1 MFNHTQPTRK
11 TTKQPSQAPRRAC
24 WADIPSISFLMSDD
38 CKELSGVD
46 YRILLTLLSW
56 AKGGKYIGIKE
67 RPLRLS
73 TFQLMYYTK
82 ASQSAV
88 SKSLSKLHKLQL
100 IDWSTSEC
108 DGIIKNRLFTIN
120 FKKIYGF
127 VPGVDDVN
135 LFSSREC
142 RQRLGIFE
150 ETSLTHTQ
158 KENELRRQRYAEEA
172 QQKRKEQLS
181 NDFSEMT
188 RNGDPFGFN
197 QEPEPSPN
205 EELKK
210 KYADIGDF

>member
-1 MFNHTQPTRK
+1 MSFRK
-11 TTKQPSQAPRRAC
+11 QQTAQHPSSPKRAC
-24 WADIPSISFLMSDD
+24 WADIPSVSFIMSDA
-38 CKELSGVD
+38 CKELSGLD
-46 YRILLTLLSW
+46 FRILLTFLGW
-56 AKGGKYIGIKE
+56 AKGGKYIGTKE

-82 ASQSAV
+82 ASQSAI
-88 SKSLSKLHKLQL
+88 SKSLTKLYKLRL
-100 IDWSTSEC
+100 INWTTNEY
-108 DGIIKNRLFTIN
+108 DGYIKNRLFTIN
-120 FKKIYGF
+120 FERIYSF
-127 VPGVDDVN
+127 IEGVDDVD

-142 RQRLGIFE
+142 RQKLGILE
-150 ETSLTHTQ
+150 ETTFAHTQ

-188 RNGDPFGFN
+188 KNGDPFGFN
-197 QEPEPSPN
+197 QEPELSPN